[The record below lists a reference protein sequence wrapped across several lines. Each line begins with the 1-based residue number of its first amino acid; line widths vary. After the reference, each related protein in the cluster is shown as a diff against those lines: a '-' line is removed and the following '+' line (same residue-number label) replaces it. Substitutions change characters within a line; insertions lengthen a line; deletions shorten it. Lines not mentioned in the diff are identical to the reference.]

1 MTDFIYWLGDF
12 FYTIFGWLRFL
23 GELFINPNVIF
34 IVLGFVGLFFWLNK
48 QGKYNKEAQSRGSL
62 K

>member
-12 FYTIFGWLRFL
+12 FYIIFDFLRFL

-34 IVLGFVGLFFWLNK
+34 IFLGFAGLFFWLNK
-48 QGKYNKEAQSRGSL
+48 QGKYNKEAQERGSL